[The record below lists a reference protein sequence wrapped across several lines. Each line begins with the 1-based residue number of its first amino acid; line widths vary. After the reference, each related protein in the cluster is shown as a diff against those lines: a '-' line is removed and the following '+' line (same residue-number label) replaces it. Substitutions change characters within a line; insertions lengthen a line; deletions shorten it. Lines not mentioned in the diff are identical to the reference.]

1 MTHLVLGECQFM
13 IATHVLNN
21 VEHIV
26 LYHNDHI
33 VAMIHPYRQYQLVF
47 FDEEL
52 VNILFENP
60 AVQFPD
66 FINYMTV
73 DNNNV
78 PFEGI
83 HEIFDYCQTT
93 LYQLQAEFD
102 PDIEFAQVTE
112 FDPLGM
118 D

>member
-1 MTHLVLGECQFM
+1 MEFINLGECQFM
-13 IATHVLNN
+13 IAAHTLNN
-21 VEHIV
+21 VEHTV

-33 VAMIHPYRQYQLVF
+33 VAMIHPYQQWRLVF

-52 VNILFENP
+52 VNILFETP
-60 AVQFPD
+60 VPD
-66 FINYMTV
+66 FINFMTV

-83 HEIFDYCQTT
+83 HDVFHYCQTT
-93 LYQLQAEFD
+93 LYQLQ
-102 PDIEFAQVTE
+102 TE
-112 FDPLGM
+112 FDPVLDPLGV

>member
-1 MTHLVLGECQFM
+1 MELAINLGERQFM
-13 IATHVLNN
+13 ISARTLNN
-21 VEHIV
+21 VEHTV
-26 LYHNDHI
+26 LYDNGRI
-33 VAMIHPYRQYQLVF
+33 VGMLVHYQLWRLVF

-60 AVQFPD
+60 AEQFPD
-66 FINYMTV
+66 FINFMTV

-83 HEIFDYCQTT
+83 HDVFHYCQTT
-93 LYQLQAEFD
+93 LYQLQ
-102 PDIEFAQVTE
+102 TE
-112 FDPLGM
+112 FDPVLDPVIDPLGV

>member
-1 MTHLVLGECQFM
+1 MELINLGERQFM
-13 IATHVLNN
+13 IAERMFNN
-21 VEHIV
+21 VEHTV

-33 VAMIHPYRQYQLVF
+33 AAMLVHYQQWRLVF

-60 AVQFPD
+60 AAQFPD
-66 FINYMTV
+66 FINFMTV

-83 HEIFDYCQTT
+83 NDVRHYCQTT
-93 LYQLQAEFD
+93 LYQLQ
-102 PDIEFAQVTE
+102 TE
-112 FDPLGM
+112 FDPNLEFIYPVIDPLGV